1 MLSGLKD
8 KKLENIRLI
17 ELFTQ
22 SPISIEI
29 YNNEGILLDVNQ
41 ACVDLFGL
49 VNSDDIKGFNLFTNP
64 HLTPEGLF
72 SIKSGNPIRYEVEYD
87 FDFINEKNIYR
98 TSHRGKCYLECFIK
112 PTFDLS
118 NSISGYIVYITD
130 ITERKKAEIILAKQ
144 ARELQDANA
153 TKDKFMSIIAHDLKS
168 PFNAIMGFSDLM
180 VKNFDQ
186 MDSETILKGLKII
199 DEASNHAHKLLDNLL
214 LWARNQA
221 KQNKY
226 APEVINVK
234 KQIKE
239 SVKEVESIAKNK
251 EILIVTQRIDPK
263 IQVFAD
269 KNMLDTIIRNLL
281 TNAIK
286 FSFKGNRIKIAASQT
301 GANVLFTISDNG
313 IGIQEKRLKELFQI
327 DKYTNTNGT
336 ENELGTG
343 LGLLLCKDFVEKNNG
358 TIWIESIPNKGTQ
371 AFFTIP
377 SNAPLS
383 H

>member
-8 KKLENIRLI
+8 KDLENIRLI

-29 YNNEGILLDVNQ
+29 YNKEGILLDVNQ

-49 VNSDDIKGFNLFTNP
+49 ENNDDIKGFNLFTNP

-72 SIKSGNPIRYEVEYD
+72 SIKSGNPTRYEVEYD
-87 FDFINEKNIYR
+87 FDSINKNKIYR
-98 TSHRGKCYLECFIK
+98 TKRGGKCFMECFIN
-112 PTFDLS
+112 PTFDLQK
-118 NSISGYIVYITD
+118 NITGYIVYITE
-130 ITERKKAEIILAKQ
+130 ITERKNAEIILARQ
-144 ARELQDANA
+144 ARELQEVNA

-180 VKNFDQ
+180 IKNFDQ

-214 LWARNQA
+214 LWARNQT
-221 KQNKY
+221 KLNNY
-226 APEVINVK
+226 NPEIVNVK

-251 EILIVTQRIDPK
+251 EIKISTGRIDPNL
-263 IQVFAD
+263 QVVAD

-286 FSFKGNRIKIAASQT
+286 FSFKGHKVTLAATET
-301 GANVLFTISDNG
+301 GENVLFMISDNG
-313 IGIQEKRLKELFQI
+313 IGIQEKRLKELFKL

-343 LGLLLCKDFVEKNNG
+343 LGLILCKDFVEKNNG
-358 TIWIESIPNKGTQ
+358 TIWIESVPDKGTQ
-371 AFFTIP
+371 AFFSIP
-377 SNAPLS
+377 VNVSS
-383 H
+383 TH

>member
-1 MLSGLKD
+1 MLSGLND

-29 YNNEGILLDVNQ
+29 YNKEGILLDVNQ

-72 SIKSGNPIRYEVEYD
+72 AIKSGNPIRYELEYD
-87 FDFINEKNIYR
+87 FDLINEKNIYR
-98 TSHRGKCYLECFIK
+98 TLHRGKRYLECFIN

-118 NSISGYIVYITD
+118 NFISGYIVYITD
-130 ITERKKAEIILAKQ
+130 ITERKKTEIILANQ
-144 ARELQDANA
+144 ARELQELNA

-168 PFNAIMGFSDLM
+168 PFNAIMGFSDLLI
-180 VKNFDQ
+180 KNFDQ
-186 MDSETILKGLKII
+186 MDLETVLKGLKII
-199 DEASNHAHKLLDNLL
+199 DEASTHAHKLLDNLL

-221 KQNKY
+221 KRNNYK
-226 APEVINVK
+226 PEAVNVK
-234 KQIKE
+234 KQIRE
-239 SVKEVESIAKNK
+239 SVKEIESIAKNK
-251 EILIVTQRIDPK
+251 EIKISTRRIDPK
-263 IQVFAD
+263 LQVVAD

-286 FSFKGNRIKIAASQT
+286 FSFKGNKVNLAATQT
-301 GANVLFTISDNG
+301 GENVLFVISDNG

-343 LGLLLCKDFVEKNNG
+343 LGLLLCKDFVERNNG
-358 TIWIESIPNKGTQ
+358 TIWIESIHNKGTQ

-377 SNAPLS
+377 VNVSFS